1 MTVLDAL
8 WLPVL
13 STPSISNTETA
24 PSFSQPWTT
33 GKVERSHRVDGEEFW
48 RRHQFSA
55 FEAATTALRVWE
67 RTYNVD
73 RFSMALGG
81 ETPAEKL
88 ARLLPA
94 FQVA

>member
-1 MTVLDAL
+1 MARWNAATA
-8 WLPVL
+8 
-13 STPSISNTETA
+13 STA
-24 PSFSQPWTT
+24 
-33 GKVERSHRVDGEEFW
+33 RSFW
-48 RRHQFSA
+48 RRHQFST
-55 FEAATTALRVWE
+55 FEAAAMALRVWE

-94 FQVA
+94 VQAL

>member
-1 MTVLDAL
+1 M
-8 WLPVL
+8 PQQ
-13 STPSISNTETA
+13 N
-24 PSFSQPWTT
+24 
-33 GKVERSHRVDGEEFW
+33 GKVERSHRVDSEEFW
-48 RRHQFSA
+48 RRHQFST

-88 ARLLPA
+88 TRLLPA

>member
-1 MTVLDAL
+1 
-8 WLPVL
+8 
-13 STPSISNTETA
+13 
-24 PSFSQPWTT
+24 
-33 GKVERSHRVDGEEFW
+33 VDSEEFW
-48 RRHQFSA
+48 QRHQFST
-55 FEAATTALRVWE
+55 FDVATVALREWE

-94 FQVA
+94 LQGA